1 MTATVVLPELKS
13 TVHYNTMRIG
23 NVDVF
28 YREAGPKS
36 APVLLLL
43 HGFPTSSNMFRNLI
57 PRLAGTFRVIA
68 PDYPGYGFSGMPDR
82 KDFNYT
88 FENMT
93 NIVERLLEQLGIN
106 AYVLYVMDYGAP
118 IGYRLALRHPGRIK
132 GLIVQNGNAY
142 DEGLLKFW
150 DPIKKYWDAPT
161 ADNRAALEF
170 LVKPEATKWQYEN
183 GVSDASHLDPAT
195 WTLDQAL
202 MDRPGNGDIQLDML
216 YDYRTNVP
224 LYPQFQEFFRK
235 YQPPMLIVWGKNDFI
250 FPPEGA
256 APYKR
261 DLPNVET
268 HLLDTGHFALETHVE
283 EIATRIEEF
292 FEHHS

>member
-1 MTATVVLPELKS
+1 M
-13 TVHYNTMRIG
+13 
-23 NVDVF
+23 
-28 YREAGPKS
+28 
-36 APVLLLL
+36 
-43 HGFPTSSNMFRNLI
+43 
-57 PRLAGTFRVIA
+57 
-68 PDYPGYGFSGMPDR
+68 
-82 KDFNYT
+82 
-88 FENMT
+88 
-93 NIVERLLEQLGIN
+93 
-106 AYVLYVMDYGAP
+106 
-118 IGYRLALRHPGRIK
+118 
-132 GLIVQNGNAY
+132 QNGNAY